1 MSLDLSALGNYTDET
16 KNELVRKSLLGGRT
30 IGLANIQAGIKTT
43 APINILESDAVFQAG
58 ACGFNASGSTVLTQ
72 RPITVKKVKINESM
86 CIEDLEAKYTQTLL
100 KAGSTQE
107 EMPFE
112 ALYSEEKAAKIQ
124 KELEKLAWQG
134 DTTGSGNLAMAD
146 GYIKIIDNDSATVT
160 GTTKALDS
168 ANIID
173 AFDEMIAAIPEDMI
187 MSTDLHIFVGYDK
200 YRLYAAQLRA
210 ANMFHYTGEEG
221 GDFVMTVPGTNVK
234 IIAVGGLNG
243 QDKAY
248 LAEASNLVVGVDL
261 LGEEEDFKI
270 RYSEDNDE
278 VRFTTKF
285 KIGFATAFGE
295 RVVMKA

>member
-72 RPITVKKVKINESM
+72 RPITVKKVKINEAM

-146 GYIKIIDNDSATVT
+146 GLIKIIDNDSATVT
-160 GTTKALDS
+160 GTTKALDA

-173 AFDEMIAAIPEDMI
+173 AVDEMIAAIPEDMI

-285 KIGFATAFGE
+285 KIGFATAFPE